1 MNILINI
8 FDNIVNSLVLLS
20 IVFGIVS
27 VTSYLVLMKIKD
39 EKIQLLITSGAGV
52 LFTGA
57 SGLLFESNLTGSIFQ
72 TAGAVLI
79 ILTPVV
85 AFKGYLQKKDII
97 PAVFIASVI
106 YPCYFQSAQFMCSG
120 YYPRYLAVLGDIA
133 GPLFL
138 SLSAMGL
145 FIFARRVFDSQKS
158 KKVFVFLLI
167 FLIPAIFF
175 SGWSVASASVA
186 VLIFLSANELKE
198 EFQNCGGI
206 IVPAAL
212 FISAV
217 IFALPWQY
225 LNEIPCILNFFPVW
239 IIPLLSVSLAS
250 AGIVYLF
257 EMKRPIKQ
265 AEIILFILAFCI
277 SVILLFL
284 FGFGG
289 QYL

>member
-1 MNILINI
+1 MNILTGF
-8 FDNIVNSLVLLS
+8 FDYVVNSLVLLS

-27 VTSYLVLMKIKD
+27 VIAYLLLMQIKD
-39 EKIQLLITSGAGV
+39 EKIQLLTAFGAGV
-52 LFTGA
+52 LFTSA
-57 SGLLFESNLTGSIFQ
+57 SGLLFESNLAGSILQ

-79 ILTPVV
+79 ILTPVI
-85 AFKGYLQKKDII
+85 AFKGYLQKNDII

-145 FIFARRVFDSQKS
+145 FIFVRRVFDSQKS

-167 FLIPAIFF
+167 FLIPAIIFLI
-175 SGWSVASASVA
+175 WSAASASAA

-206 IVPAAL
+206 IFPAAL
-212 FISAV
+212 FISAA

-225 LNEIPCILNFFPVW
+225 LKEIPCILNFFPLW

-265 AEIILFILAFCI
+265 AEILVFILAFCI
-277 SVILLFL
+277 CAVLLFL

-289 QYL
+289 H